1 MMRRVFSILLSMA
14 SFVFMTMLVL
24 FCVTAAAVWWVTS
37 TATGQRL
44 LSEQINAATA
54 DTGYSI
60 RIDGIHAI
68 GAGQIQIDR
77 LRVADHGQSYVGLER
92 LRIRPSLA
100 ALLDGRLRLGLT
112 ARQVAIF
119 DATVPATPYTA
130 PPIPSAAELK
140 GYLASLPLA
149 QVTARVQIEQLV
161 FVDLKGVASNPLS
174 PDVSAS
180 LRKTDAGAHAEII
193 AQLKGATKEPL
204 HAELY
209 SDIDLGDAP
218 AIVIDA
224 LQVKTAGVDQT
235 VTGRMALP
243 ATPEDTA
250 ALPLALQSAWSG
262 EPLRLQANLLQST
275 QSIDL
280 QDIALEGP
288 GTSGQGQFHYG
299 LNDGAMKGDI
309 KAEADVDALAKAA
322 PDLGPLPVHGK
333 VGFTLSFDGPQLS
346 LQVPQLA
353 LDGARLQDLNL
364 TTTPLPDNARHVEL
378 SVRETVSATALKA
391 KATLRLPEG
400 GFRVEDL
407 DATLSPGKAGDV
419 ALSGVFDM
427 AGLDLTAAAKSLR
440 LDRLQ
445 GVLAAGA
452 APVRLDGTTIR
463 LTGTGA
469 APVVALDGKVTPLSL
484 PKGAPSLLV
493 AVQGKIAAGMLD
505 ATATVKSRALKTGTA
520 TLRQPMTLTLQPFAF
535 DMPQQGLDAHLALAG
550 DLKAFGPLLPQGLS
564 VTGPVD
570 LDAAVTGSFAAPK
583 AAGSLNW
590 RQGRLHDNTSG
601 VDLRN
606 IALAAAFSQ
615 DRIDIKSLTAQ
626 DAKTGTLQ
634 AGGQL
639 TLDPATWPVSAQVK
653 MRNIAPFGRG
663 AAASAGGKPLVDG
676 LFSADLSLKGA
687 RKSYLLQGQIG
698 TDKLNITLPERF
710 GSSVPQL
717 NIVEKRHAEKSTL
730 PGAEAL
736 ALDVAFAAPA
746 RIFVRGWGLDA
757 EFGGKL
763 AIKGT
768 AADPLVNGS
777 LDLVRGRYEEF
788 GRRFTLSRASLNFVG
803 KVPPSPYLDVLA
815 TTSIDGLDAN
825 VAIGGNAQKPEI
837 TFSSVPALPQ
847 EDVLAR
853 ILFGRER
860 SDITPTQALQLAQTL
875 ARFSGKGGAG
885 LDPLGAIRSTIGLDD
900 LSVDSSAEGGASV
913 GAGKYLADDVYLEV
927 DSGAGGKGGEA
938 KVKVDLT
945 PNIKAESKIGQD
957 ATAGGGIF
965 WEWEY

>member
-1 MMRRVFSILLSMA
+1 MTRRVLSILLSVA
-14 SFVFMTMLVL
+14 SFAFMALLVL
-24 FCVTAAAVWWVTS
+24 FCITAAAAWWVTS
-37 TATGQRL
+37 TQAGQNL
-44 LSEQINAATA
+44 LSEQISAATA

-77 LRVADHGQSYVGLER
+77 LLVADHGQSYVGIER
-92 LRIRPSLA
+92 LRLRPSLA

-119 DATVPATPYTA
+119 DTTVPSTPYTA
-130 PPIPSAAELK
+130 PPIPSAEELK

-149 QVTARVQIEQLV
+149 QVAARMQIEQLV
-161 FVDLKGVASNPLS
+161 FVDLKGTASAPLS
-174 PDVSAS
+174 PDVLAS
-180 LRKTDAGAHAEII
+180 LRKTDTGAHAEII
-193 AQLKGATKEPL
+193 TQLKGATEEPL
-204 HAELY
+204 HATL
-209 SDIDLGDAP
+209 SADIGLGDAP

-224 LQVKTAGVDQT
+224 LQVKTGGIDQT
-235 VTGRMALP
+235 VTGRIALP
-243 ATPEDTA
+243 ATPADA
-250 ALPLALQSAWSG
+250 APLPLELQSAWAG

-280 QDIALEGP
+280 QDIALQGP

-309 KAEADVDALAKAA
+309 RAEADMDALAKAA

-346 LQVPQLA
+346 LQVPRLS
-353 LDGARLQDLNL
+353 LDGANLQDVSL
-364 TTTPLPDNARHVEL
+364 TIAPLADDARRVEL
-378 SVRETVSATALKA
+378 SLRETVSATALKA

-400 GFRVEDL
+400 GWHIEDL
-407 DATLSPGKAGDV
+407 DATLSPGKAGDIALAGV
-419 ALSGVFDM
+419 ADM
-427 AGLDLTAAAKSLR
+427 AGFDLTATAKSLR

-452 APVRLDGTTIR
+452 APVRLDGTTLH
-463 LTGTGA
+463 LTGSGA
-469 APVVALDGKVTPLSL
+469 APVLTLDGKVTPLSL
-484 PKGAPSLLV
+484 PKGAPALLV
-493 AVQGKIAAGMLD
+493 ALQGKLAAGMLD
-505 ATATVKSRALKTGTA
+505 VTADIKSRALKTGTA
-520 TLRQPMTLTLQPFAF
+520 SLRQPMTLTLEPFAF
-535 DMPQQGLDAHLALAG
+535 DMPAQGLAARLALAG
-550 DLKAFGPLLPQGLS
+550 DLKAFGPFLPQGLS
-564 VTGPVD
+564 VTGPVN
-570 LDAAVTGSFAAPK
+570 LDATVTGSFAAPK
-583 AAGSLNW
+583 AAGSLGL
-590 RQGRLHDNTSG
+590 RQGRLHDNATG

-606 IALAAAFSQ
+606 IALDAAFSQ
-615 DRIDIKSLTAQ
+615 DRIDLKSFTAQ
-626 DAKTGTLQ
+626 DAKSGTLQ
-634 AGGQL
+634 ASGQL
-639 TLDPATWPVSAQVK
+639 TLDPATWPVATQVK

-663 AAASAGGKPLVDG
+663 ATASAGGKPMIDG

-687 RKSYLLQGQIG
+687 RKSYLLQGAIG

-710 GSSVPQL
+710 GSTVPQL

-763 AIKGT
+763 AVKGT

-788 GRRFTLSRASLNFVG
+788 GRRFTLSRANLNFMG

-945 PNIKAESKIGQD
+945 PSIKAESKIGQD